1 MNQDISGED
10 QWDFGGGSD
19 MAAAFEAELAAER
32 AKRGAKAFFEIPTAE
47 DDHDDDETFDVD
59 ATFGQDRE
67 GYNDERDHWGAGG
80 GTLEPDDS
88 RMTTRMPFGQQQQ
101 QQQQQQVSDPAN
113 RSGDAA
119 WLMYAD
125 RSQVQQVAAMQKQ
138 QQQQLLMHQQQQQQQ
153 MQMQMQQQQQQ
164 MMQQQQQ
171 VRWSDLTQY
180 ASVPDF

>member
-1 MNQDISGED
+1 
-10 QWDFGGGSD
+10 

-47 DDHDDDETFDVD
+47 DDYDDDETFDVD

-67 GYNDERDHWGAGG
+67 GYSDERDHWGAGG

-88 RMTTRMPFGQQQQ
+88 RMTTRMPFGL

-119 WLMYAD
+119 WLMYVD

-153 MQMQMQQQQQQ
+153 MQMQMQQQQQM